1 MDWNSIPEELLEL
14 ILSNVFAR
22 ERYNFSL
29 VGRSWNAVVATSQFR
44 ISPCL
49 MFNLKRK
56 HNNAFFYMDFPKLEN
71 AVIRFSNHGWLLMIS
86 RDGKA
91 LFLYNPSDNHM
102 IKLPTPTDAYTTICF
117 FHLPTSSKCFVFGI
131 ATEMVFP
138 FDKLRV
144 GILKHG
150 EGKWATSLTGN
161 KYHAFM
167 SSLGPPIYE
176 YGLLFFLDVNGNVA
190 VFNVD
195 EFDTSKDWAVFI
207 RCLKQRRLRRNIT
220 EHYLIKP
227 KCEKNIFA
235 VFAMHYDIRKVRV
248 FRLSNDFAWEL
259 VENIRDM
266 VFYKYHSFEGDY
278 SSENAHGSR
287 RLDFAAWTIPAS
299 IDPQLPKE
307 AMTWCPQ
314 VDQTTI

>member
-1 MDWNSIPEELLEL
+1 M
-14 ILSNVFAR
+14 
-22 ERYNFSL
+22 
-29 VGRSWNAVVATSQFR
+29 
-44 ISPCL
+44 
-49 MFNLKRK
+49 M
-56 HNNAFFYMDFPKLEN
+56 
-71 AVIRFSNHGWLLMIS
+71 S

-91 LFLYNPSDNHM
+91 LFFYNPSDNHM
-102 IKLPTPTDAYTTICF
+102 IKLPTPTVAYTTICF
-117 FHLPTSSKCFVFGI
+117 FHPPTSSKCFVFGI

-144 GILKHG
+144 GILKRG

-167 SSLGPPIYE
+167 LSLGPPVYE

-207 RCLKQRRLRRNIT
+207 RCHKQRRLRRNII

-227 KCEKNIFA
+227 KGQKDIFA

-248 FRLSNDFAWEL
+248 FRLLKDFLWEL
-259 VENIRDM
+259 VENIGDM
-266 VFYKYHSFEGDY
+266 VFYVSNTSSFGHKTNVKSLMNKIFFSKFNGDNVVYYSLDSQKYHSFEGDY
-278 SSENAHGSR
+278 SSDNAHGSR
-287 RLDFAAWTIPAS
+287 RLDFAAWTIPTS